1 MFSNQNLT
9 HMKGF
14 NLGIYLRRV
23 IKYIVFYTVF
33 ILALLTLVYFT
44 SKNQEITFW
53 ELIRPDSQKNLI
65 LLIIAFS
72 AVYPFI
78 GFIRKDIP
86 VGRFNAEDK
95 EMVSKIFAEA
105 GFLLASDE
113 SGIMVFRAARW
124 DMRLFRVYEDK
135 ITLDYNENP
144 LLIDGMRRDVMRVA
158 RHLEYY
164 FRQVGR
170 E

>member
-1 MFSNQNLT
+1 MLSNQNLT

-14 NLGIYLRRV
+14 NMGIYLRRV
-23 IKYIVFYTVF
+23 VKYIIFYTVF
-33 ILALLTLVYFT
+33 ILALLALVYFT

-53 ELIRPDSQKNLI
+53 ELIRPGSQRNLI

-78 GFIRKDIP
+78 GFIRKDITVP
-86 VGRFNAEDK
+86 RFNAEDK
-95 EMVSKIFAEA
+95 EMVCNFFAEA
-105 GFLLASDE
+105 GFLLVSDE
-113 SGIMVFRAARW
+113 SSMMIFRASRW
-124 DMRLFRVYEDK
+124 DMRLFRVFEDK
-135 ITLDYNENP
+135 IILDYNENP

-158 RHLEYY
+158 RHMEYY